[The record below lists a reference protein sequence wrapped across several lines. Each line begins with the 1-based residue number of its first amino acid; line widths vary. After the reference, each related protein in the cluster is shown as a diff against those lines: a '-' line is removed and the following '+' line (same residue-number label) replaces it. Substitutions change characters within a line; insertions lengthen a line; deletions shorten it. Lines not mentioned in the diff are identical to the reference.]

1 MYRRFKRNLKILW
14 LRFRINCFRG
24 SVKYADSKLL
34 KRFDPVLYKQRKI
47 YLYKIENYKKDLK
60 KWK

>member
-1 MYRRFKRNLKILW
+1 MYKKFKRNLKIMW

-34 KRFDPVLYKQRKI
+34 KKFDSTLYQERKL
-47 YLYKIENYKKDLK
+47 YLYKIEKYKEDLK
-60 KWK
+60 K